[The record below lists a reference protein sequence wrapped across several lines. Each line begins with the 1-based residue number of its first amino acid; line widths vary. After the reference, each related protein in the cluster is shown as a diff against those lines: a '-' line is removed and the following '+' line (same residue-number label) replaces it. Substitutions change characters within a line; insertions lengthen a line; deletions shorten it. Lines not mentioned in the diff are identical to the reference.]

1 MSGANGQEKDRAKL
15 GMDSRLLLLVA
26 FLVQTKLARMLPS
39 RPLCDSRVLD
49 RYIRE
54 AKGLQNSVCYGLC
67 QFPDAI
73 LLPSTGL
80 NLRAWRSKSRSI
92 KATEIKEG
100 LIMLSNAIQTAKL
113 LTMNNSTVA
122 LLDKIYRNIRTFIH
136 ILQLLNVPDTSHQL
150 YERARPITGRS
161 VRDLFRTYT
170 RLLQGKVYMFYREL
184 AEENCTQ
191 RKR

>member
-1 MSGANGQEKDRAKL
+1 MSGASGQEKDRAKL

-54 AKGLQNSVCYGLC
+54 AKGLQNSV
-67 QFPDAI
+67 
-73 LLPSTGL
+73 
-80 NLRAWRSKSRSI
+80 RSI
-92 KATEIKEG
+92 KAAEIKEG